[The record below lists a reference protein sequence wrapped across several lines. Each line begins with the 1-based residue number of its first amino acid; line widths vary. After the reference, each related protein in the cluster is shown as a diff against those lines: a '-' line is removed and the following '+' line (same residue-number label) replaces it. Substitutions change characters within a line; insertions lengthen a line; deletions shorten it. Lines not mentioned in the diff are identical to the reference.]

1 MLNSSFH
8 NNKLTQMSPFKVNKY
23 VLKYSHNNMPL
34 SKIQTLFQ
42 IQSKHAFKYR
52 HAFKYSQNML
62 LSTVKTCF
70 KYSQNMLLS
79 TDMLLST
86 VKTCF

>member
-42 IQSKHAFKYR
+42 IQSKHAFKY
-52 HAFKYSQNML
+52 SQNML

-70 KYSQNMLLS
+70 
-79 TDMLLST
+79 
-86 VKTCF
+86 